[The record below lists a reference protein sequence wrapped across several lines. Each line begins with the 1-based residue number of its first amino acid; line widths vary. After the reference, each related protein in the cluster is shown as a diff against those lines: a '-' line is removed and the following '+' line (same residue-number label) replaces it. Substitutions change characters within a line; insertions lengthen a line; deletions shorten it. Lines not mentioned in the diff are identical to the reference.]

1 MIEEVEQKLIYWGDQ
16 FRQSRSGARI
26 RCALNTDGQPR
37 AQGVNSAG
45 LAVIY
50 DVHLDRLAEEVDKAI
65 ASLILPVSKGGL
77 GERAGEELK
86 KIARIRYLVEPA
98 LPIEQQLKRMK
109 YKTKNTYFSKV
120 HQLHEF
126 VKSKLLR
133 LDN

>member
-1 MIEEVEQKLIYWGDQ
+1 MINAIDEKLVYWGDQ
-16 FRQSRSGARI
+16 FRLSRSGGRI

-37 AQGVNSAG
+37 AQGANSAG

-50 DVHLDRLAEEVDKAI
+50 DIQLDRLAEDVDRAV

-86 KIARIRYLVEPA
+86 KLARIRYLVDPA
-98 LPIEQQLKRMK
+98 LTIEQQLKRLK
-109 YKTKNTYFSKV
+109 YKTKNTYFAKL

-126 VKSKLLR
+126 IKDKLKYK
-133 LDN
+133 

>member
-1 MIEEVEQKLIYWGDQ
+1 MIDDIEQKLIYWGDQ
-16 FRQSRSGARI
+16 FRYSRAGGRI

-45 LAVIY
+45 LAAIY
-50 DVHLDRLAEEVDKAI
+50 DVQLDRLAEAVDRAV

-98 LPIEQQLKRMK
+98 LTIEQQLRRMN

-120 HQLHEF
+120 QQLHEF
-126 VKSKLLR
+126 VAGKLR
-133 LDN
+133 SRM